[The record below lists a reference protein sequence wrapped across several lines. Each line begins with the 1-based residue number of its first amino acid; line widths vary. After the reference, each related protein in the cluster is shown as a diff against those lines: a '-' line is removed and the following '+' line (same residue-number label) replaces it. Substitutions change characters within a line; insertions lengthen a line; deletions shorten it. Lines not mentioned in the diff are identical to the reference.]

1 MKNLFSTRALSRV
14 SLFLCS
20 IMAFG
25 LTGCLDSDMDDAPEP
40 KPVAYVS
47 FYHGAPDAPD
57 FNVSVDDEKINS
69 QAFKYSN
76 ASNYLSLTTGNHE
89 IAFTPVTAT
98 TALVDTT
105 FNFKEDKVYSL
116 FTAGSQQ
123 DIDILVVEDS
133 LITPG
138 TSKAG
143 VRLINLSPDAPTV
156 DVVMAGGGASPLFQG
171 IEFKENSAFI
181 PVTDGTHSFV
191 VKETG
196 TENVLVPATSLS
208 LEPGRNY
215 TLIVRGF
222 QTPPTGNSNVLALQ
236 IVRNY

>member
-1 MKNLFSTRALSRV
+1 MKNLFSTRALGSA

-20 IMAFG
+20 VMAFG

-40 KPVAYVS
+40 TPVSYVS

-57 FNVSVDDEKINS
+57 FNVSVDDEKINN

-76 ASNYLSLTTGNHE
+76 ASNYLSLTTGSHE
-89 IAFTPVTAT
+89 VAFTPVTAT
-98 TALVDTT
+98 APLADTT
-105 FNFKEDKVYSL
+105 FNFKEDKIYSL

-123 DIDILVVEDS
+123 NVDVLVVQDS

-138 TSKAG
+138 TGKAG
-143 VRLINLSPDAPTV
+143 VRLINLSPDAPAV
-156 DVVMAGGGASPLFQG
+156 DVTIAGGGATPLFPG
-171 IEFKENSAFI
+171 VEFKEDTQFI
-181 PVTDGTHSFV
+181 TVTDGTHSFV
-191 VKETG
+191 VKEAG
-196 TENVLVPATSLS
+196 TENVLVAATSLS

-222 QTPPTGNSNVLALQ
+222 QTPPAGNSNVLALQ
-236 IVRNY
+236 MVRNY